1 MSSGLLIRAMII
13 DPIVNVC
20 TSAPR
25 FELTTTT
32 GVTSGVK
39 IQISGLTMIIA
50 AMLAIN
56 GLDMHGWV
64 EGKPTE
70 WNMDT

>member
-1 MSSGLLIRAMII
+1 MYVHLLRVSSLR
-13 DPIVNVC
+13 
-20 TSAPR
+20 
-25 FELTTTT
+25 
-32 GVTSGVK
+32 VTSGVK

>member
-13 DPIVNVC
+13 DLIVNVC

-25 FELTTTT
+25 FELTTTTT

-56 GLDMHGWV
+56 GLDMHG
-64 EGKPTE
+64 
-70 WNMDT
+70 